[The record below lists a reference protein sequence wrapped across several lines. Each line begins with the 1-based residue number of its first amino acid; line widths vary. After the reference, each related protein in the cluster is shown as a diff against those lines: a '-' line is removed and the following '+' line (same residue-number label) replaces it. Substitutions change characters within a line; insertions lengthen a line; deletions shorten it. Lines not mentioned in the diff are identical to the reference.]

1 MTQPAPLFISRSDLE
16 KTVTIPDAVRELE
29 NFLLDG
35 FDPEHDGL
43 RTRLATSRGQLLQM
57 PSTSSHYTGTKIL
70 TISPDNASA
79 GLPVVQG
86 LYALFGGSDQRP
98 LAVIDGTALTNLRT
112 PAVSALGALR
122 LSSPGPKSLLVFGTG
137 PQAWEHIK
145 AFDSVFALTSIGVA
159 GRNAAASRALA
170 ERASEI
176 GLNAHVSS
184 ADKVADADLII
195 CCTGS
200 AEPLFDGSRVKDTAV
215 VVAIGSHEPER
226 RELDDA
232 LMSRAGIYVESLR
245 SSLNEAGDIIQALAS
260 GAIAGPES
268 LSTLA
273 DVVSGRIHAREDR
286 PAVFKTTGMPWEDLA
301 IAAAAYEACSPEI
314 SEPALTWN
322 VRP

>member
-1 MTQPAPLFISRSDLE
+1 MTQPAPIFISRSDLG
-16 KTVTIPDAVRELE
+16 KAITVPDAVRELE

-43 RTRLATSRGQLLQM
+43 RTRLATNKGQLLQM
-57 PSTSSHYTGTKIL
+57 PSTSSKYTGTKIL
-70 TISPDNASA
+70 TVSPGNASA
-79 GLPVVQG
+79 RLPVIQG
-86 LYALFGGSDQRP
+86 LYTLFGGSDQRP

-122 LSSPGPKSLLVFGTG
+122 LSWPGPKSLLVFGTG

-145 AFDSVFALTSIGVA
+145 AFHSVFALTSIGVV
-159 GRNAAASRALA
+159 GRNAAASGALA
-170 ERASEI
+170 ERASAM
-176 GLNAHVSS
+176 GLNADVSS
-184 ADKVADADLII
+184 VDKVADADLVI

-200 AEPLFDGSRVKDTAV
+200 SEPLFDGSRVKDKAV
-215 VVAIGSHEPER
+215 VVAIGSHEPEK

-232 LMSRAGIYVESLR
+232 LLSRAGIYVESLR

-268 LSTLA
+268 LNTLA
-273 DVVSGRIHAREDR
+273 DVVSGRVHAQEDR

-301 IAAAAYEACSPEI
+301 LAAAAYEACSPTI

>member
-1 MTQPAPLFISRSDLE
+1 VFISGADLE
-16 KTVTIPDAVRELE
+16 KAITIPDAVRELE
-29 NFLLDG
+29 NFLLNG

-43 RTRLATSRGQLLQM
+43 RTRLATNRGQLLQM
-57 PSTSSHYTGTKIL
+57 PSTSSQYTGTKIL
-70 TISPDNASA
+70 TISPGNASA
-79 GLPVVQG
+79 GHPVIQG

-122 LSSPGPKSLLVFGTG
+122 LSPPGPKSLLVFGTG
-137 PQAWEHIK
+137 PQAWEHVK
-145 AFDSVFALTSIGVA
+145 AFDSVFALTSIGVV
-159 GRNAAASRALA
+159 GRNAAAARALA

-176 GLNAHVSS
+176 GLNADVSS
-184 ADKVADADLII
+184 VDKVADADLVI

-200 AEPLFDGSRVKDTAV
+200 AWPLFDGSRVKDKAV
-215 VVAIGSHEPER
+215 VVAIGSHEPDK

-268 LSTLA
+268 LNTLA
-273 DVVSGRIHAREDR
+273 DVVSGRVHVQEDR

-301 IAAAAYEACSPEI
+301 IAAAAYEACSPAI

>member
-1 MTQPAPLFISRSDLE
+1 MTQPAPIFISRSDLG
-16 KTVTIPDAVRELE
+16 KAITVPDAVRELE
-29 NFLLDG
+29 NFLLAG

-43 RTRLATSRGQLLQM
+43 RTRLATNKGHLLQM

-70 TISPDNASA
+70 TISPANASA
-79 GLPVVQG
+79 GLPVIQG
-86 LYALFGGSDQRP
+86 LYTLFGGSDQRP

-122 LSSPGPKSLLVFGTG
+122 LSPSGPKSLLVFGTG

-145 AFDSVFALTSIGVA
+145 AFDSVFALTSIGVV

-176 GLNAHVSS
+176 GLNAAVSS
-184 ADKVADADLII
+184 VDKVADADLVI

-200 AEPLFDGSRVKDTAV
+200 AEPLFDGSHVLDKAV

-268 LSTLA
+268 LKTLA
-273 DVVSGRIHAREDR
+273 DVVSGRVHVQEDR
-286 PAVFKTTGMPWEDLA
+286 PAVFKTTGMPWQDLA
-301 IAAAAYEACSPEI
+301 IAAAAYEACSPAI
-314 SEPALTWN
+314 SEPALSWN